1 MAIKSQDLKAFKQ
14 QLHNATLRL
23 GGLNEVLAPI
33 AVGMVQ
39 DNMRRG
45 SYTQN
50 APLTREL
57 KNGGSRPLINTGE
70 TRASITHKLR
80 GDGFVIGTNK
90 KHARLINDG
99 GVVTAKK
106 ARKLILPATKD
117 VKKRVDAWG
126 VRKVLE
132 WLEDSGWTLFWRPGA
147 LIGKAPNKVKK
158 FGLPITVRT
167 KGKKAQSRHQFFVI
181 FWRKKSIT
189 VPKRRF
195 MMLNDQQQAT
205 LLKVAGRHL
214 RGKNESD

>member
-1 MAIKSQDLKAFKQ
+1 MATRLGDLKAFKTAIKEASVRISE
-14 QLHNATLRL
+14 LS
-23 GGLNEVLAPI
+23 NELAPV

-45 SYTQN
+45 SYTPN

-57 KNGGSRPLINTGE
+57 KNGGARPLIATGE
-70 TRASITHKLR
+70 TRASITYKVR
-80 GDGFVIGTNK
+80 EDGFVIGTNK

-99 GVVTAKK
+99 GTVTAKK

-126 VRKVLE
+126 VRKVIE

-147 LIGKAPNKVKK
+147 LIGKAPDKVRK
-158 FGLPITVRT
+158 FGKPITVRT

-189 VPKRRF
+189 VPERRF
-195 MMLNDQQQAT
+195 MMLTDAQQST
-205 LLKVAGRHL
+205 LLKLAKKHI
-214 RGKNESD
+214 RGKRDSD